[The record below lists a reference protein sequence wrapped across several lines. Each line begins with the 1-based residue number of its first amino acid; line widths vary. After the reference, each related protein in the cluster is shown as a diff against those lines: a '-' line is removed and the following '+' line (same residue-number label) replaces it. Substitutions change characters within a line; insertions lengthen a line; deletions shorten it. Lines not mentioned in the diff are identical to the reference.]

1 MPKPRKWLILR
12 GASLMAPSEHRRVER
27 YVPPE
32 PVNCPT
38 TQQNRRLA
46 DKLQSLLGDARQ
58 CADVEAAGQIQ
69 HILEGLRQRARGRTG
84 HDRRVPHAHP

>member
-1 MPKPRKWLILR
+1 MRKQRKWLSHR
-12 GASLMAPSEHRRVER
+12 GAALMAPSEQRRVDR

-38 TQQNRRLA
+38 TEQRRRLA
-46 DKLQSLLGDARQ
+46 DRLQSLLGDARR

-69 HILEGLRQRARGRTG
+69 HILEGLRQRARGGVG
-84 HDRRVPHAHP
+84 HDRREPHAHP

>member
-1 MPKPRKWLILR
+1 MPKQRKWLILR

-27 YVPPE
+27 YVPPG

-38 TQQNRRLA
+38 TQQSRRLA
-46 DKLQSLLGDARQ
+46 DRLETLLGDARQ

-69 HILEGLRQRARGRTG
+69 HILEGLRQRTRGRAG
-84 HDRRVPHAHP
+84 HDRRPLHAHP